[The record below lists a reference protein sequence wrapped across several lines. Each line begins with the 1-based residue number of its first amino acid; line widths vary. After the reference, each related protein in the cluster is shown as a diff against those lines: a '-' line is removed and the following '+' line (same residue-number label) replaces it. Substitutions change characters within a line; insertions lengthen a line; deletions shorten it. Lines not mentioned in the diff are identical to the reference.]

1 MQTLCLEYA
10 LDKNQQMEHGNNNY
24 FKVQIREKAVENVP
38 RIFRPGKKFGALF
51 KYDQKSCENAKQK
64 LNRITI
70 LYFYIHLW
78 FKPLLEG

>member
-24 FKVQIREKAVENVP
+24 FKVQIREKAVENAP
-38 RIFRPGKKFGALF
+38 SIFRPGKKLGALF
-51 KYDQKSCENAKQK
+51 KYDQIRCENAKQK